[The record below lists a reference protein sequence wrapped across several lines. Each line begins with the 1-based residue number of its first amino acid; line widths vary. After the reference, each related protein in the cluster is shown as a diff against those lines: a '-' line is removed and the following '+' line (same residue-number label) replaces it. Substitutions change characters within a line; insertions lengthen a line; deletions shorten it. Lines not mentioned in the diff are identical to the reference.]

1 MPDKAVY
8 TCPFVF
14 DSIPDW
20 HMTQQMCNKVVLKYH
35 HMLKYCLDRYKT
47 QEMCDKSVNSYL
59 PALKFVLDCFV
70 ASKMVEKNVNG
81 VFSNYCIF
89 VGDIN
94 SDIVIFSSND
104 IDYNS
109 INLNDVN
116 YQDDNLD
123 DFDPETINHARP
135 MAWYN
140 VSDTRPLKKDSVRKK
155 EHGVG
160 ACHKIKK
167 KKCTII
173 FHVKEEVQK
182 TDNSFL

>member
-1 MPDKAVY
+1 
-8 TCPFVF
+8 
-14 DSIPDW
+14 
-20 HMTQQMCNKVVLKYH
+20 
-35 HMLKYCLDRYKT
+35 MLKYCLDRYKT

-70 ASKMVEKNVNG
+70 ASKMVEKIVNG

-135 MAWYN
+135 MA
-140 VSDTRPLKKDSVRKK
+140 
-155 EHGVG
+155 
-160 ACHKIKK
+160 
-167 KKCTII
+167 
-173 FHVKEEVQK
+173 
-182 TDNSFL
+182 